1 MYLLPVKFYRLY
13 KLIFFNFVS
22 NRVVKPRIASM
33 EEMAMFHTD
42 AYLEHLQKISED
54 GDDDDPESVEYG
66 LGEQSELSFWNFAFG
81 IYYNL

>member
-1 MYLLPVKFYRLY
+1 
-13 KLIFFNFVS
+13 
-22 NRVVKPRIASM
+22 M